1 MRGTLIPPDILD
13 MATKERDA
21 YRRSAAGAARN

>member
-13 MATKERDA
+13 MATRERDA
-21 YRRSAAGAARN
+21 YRQRMRGAAR